1 MPEDKGRVNMY
12 TVPGAAQGQD
22 YSEFLYHA
30 SDNADIPIITA
41 RISDVAIPGCFF
53 RDTSIGISPYVP
65 DEALSQLRYRSST
78 VSF

>member
-78 VSF
+78 V